1 MKVSK
6 RTFKTNII
14 GYAFI
19 SPWLIGFI
27 LFVGGPIIASML
39 LSFCKWDI
47 ISGLKGISWIGIE
60 NYKNLLGFTKVE
72 GNYIPKDP
80 LFWQSLKVTFF
91 YSISSVPLVLFVSI
105 VAAVLLNQKV
115 KGVKFFRTAF
125 YLPVISAS
133 VATALLWRWAFS
145 YEHGLFNSILNVV
158 GIQGPNWLGST
169 RWALSSFVLMSVWGI
184 GNAMIINLAGLQG
197 IPKQLYEAADIDGA
211 GTVSKFLNVTLPM
224 LSPVIFFNLIIGTI
238 YSFQVF
244 TQALIMTNGQPANA
258 TLFYVLYLYRVAFSF
273 YKMGYASAM
282 AWILFVVIFIFTLI
296 HFGLGKK
303 WVHYQGE
310 NV

>member
-1 MKVSK
+1 MRISK
-6 RTFKTNII
+6 RALKTNIT
-14 GYAFI
+14 GYLFI
-19 SPWLIGFI
+19 SPWVLGFI
-27 LFVGGPIIASML
+27 LFVGGPIIASVL
-39 LSFCKWDI
+39 LSFCEWDI
-47 ISGLKGISWIGIE
+47 ISGLRGIKWIGFE

-72 GNYIPKDP
+72 GKHIPTDP
-80 LFWQSLKVTFF
+80 FFWQSLKVTFI
-91 YSISSVPLVLFVSI
+91 YSLTSVPIVLFVS
-105 VAAVLLNQKV
+105 VVTAVLLNQQV
-115 KGVKFFRTAF
+115 RGVKIFRTAF

-133 VATALLWRWAFS
+133 VATAILWRWVFS
-145 YEHGLFNSILNVV
+145 YEHGLFNLVLSFIGL
-158 GIQGPNWLGST
+158 QGPNWLGST
-169 RWALSSFVLMSVWGI
+169 RWALASFVLMSIWGI

-197 IPKQLYEAADIDGA
+197 IPRQLYEAAEIDGA
-211 GTVSKFLNVTLPM
+211 GSVNKFIHITLPM

-258 TLFYVLYLYRVAFSF
+258 TLFYVLYLYRVAFVF

-282 AWILFVVIFIFTLI
+282 AWILFGIILIITLI
-296 HFGLGKK
+296 HFGIGRK